1 MKFSSRTLLFTLC
14 TLLVTATMAGPLR
27 ALINYALN
35 SEHTHASQIVLVP
48 FISAALIYINRINI
62 FRNVHYSVVPAAL
75 LLIPGLLFLIAGK
88 TVGARLEEGDH
99 LALMAASM
107 VFLWLGCFLLFYGTT
122 AFRTAIFPVLFLGFF
137 IPIPSAILSPTITI
151 LRRGSAEMAYV
162 ILKLSGTP
170 VLRESAYV
178 IRLPNLV
185 IEVAEE
191 CSGIRSGIS
200 LLMSS
205 LLAGHLFLRS
215 MWRRGVLVIAA
226 IPVLLFKNALRIAT
240 LAFLA
245 VHVDHRILTSQLHR
259 EGGIPFFVLGLLLLY
274 PVLVVLIKSEN
285 KQNGSTQKPS
295 GPLKPET
302 VPSTES
308 GHF

>member
-1 MKFSSRTLLFTLC
+1 MKLSSRTLLFMLSA
-14 TLLVTATMAGPLR
+14 LLVPALMAGPLW
-27 ALINYALN
+27 ALMNYALN
-35 SEHTHASQIVLVP
+35 RENTHASQIVLIP
-48 FISAALIYINRINI
+48 FISAALIYMNRQNI
-62 FRNVHYSVVPAAL
+62 FRSVHFSVVPAAVLLISGL
-75 LLIPGLLFLIAGK
+75 LLLIAGK
-88 TVGARLEEGDH
+88 TVGVGLKENDH
-99 LALMAASM
+99 LALVAASV

-122 AFRTAIFPVLFLGFF
+122 AFRTAIFPLLFLAFF
-137 IPIPSAILSPTITI
+137 IPIPTAILSPTITI

-178 IRLPNLV
+178 IRLPDLV

-200 LLMSS
+200 LLMSG

-215 MWRRGVLVIAA
+215 TWRRVVLVIAA

-240 LAFLA
+240 LSFLA
-245 VHVDHRILTSQLHR
+245 VHVDHSILTSQLHR

-274 PVLVVLIKSEN
+274 PVLVILIKSEN
-285 KQNGSTQKPS
+285 KKNGAPQEPS

-302 VPSTES
+302 VPNTES
-308 GHF
+308 GQF

>member
-1 MKFSSRTLLFTLC
+1 LLFMLSA
-14 TLLVTATMAGPLR
+14 LLVPALMAGPLW
-27 ALINYALN
+27 ALMNYALN
-35 SEHTHASQIVLVP
+35 RENTHASQIVLIP
-48 FISAALIYINRINI
+48 FISAALIYMNRQNI
-62 FRNVHYSVVPAAL
+62 FRSVHFSVVPAAVLLISGL
-75 LLIPGLLFLIAGK
+75 LLLIAGK
-88 TVGARLEEGDH
+88 TVGVGLKENDH
-99 LALMAASM
+99 LALVAASV

-122 AFRTAIFPVLFLGFF
+122 AFRTAIFPLLFLAFF
-137 IPIPSAILSPTITI
+137 IPIPTAILSPTITI

-178 IRLPNLV
+178 IRLPDLV

-200 LLMSS
+200 LLMSG

-215 MWRRGVLVIAA
+215 TWRRVLLVIAA

-240 LAFLA
+240 LSFLA
-245 VHVDHRILTSQLHR
+245 VHVDHSILTSQLHR

-274 PVLVVLIKSEN
+274 PVLVILIKSEN
-285 KQNGSTQKPS
+285 KKNGAPQEPS

-302 VPSTES
+302 VPNTES
-308 GHF
+308 GQF

>member
-1 MKFSSRTLLFTLC
+1 MLSA
-14 TLLVTATMAGPLR
+14 LLVPALMAGPLW
-27 ALINYALN
+27 ALMNYALN
-35 SEHTHASQIVLVP
+35 RENTHASQIVLIP
-48 FISAALIYINRINI
+48 FISAALIYMNRQNI
-62 FRNVHYSVVPAAL
+62 FRSVHFSVVPAAVLLISGL
-75 LLIPGLLFLIAGK
+75 LLLIAGK
-88 TVGARLEEGDH
+88 TVGVGLKENDH
-99 LALMAASM
+99 LALVAASV

-122 AFRTAIFPVLFLGFF
+122 AFRTAIFPLLFLAFF
-137 IPIPSAILSPTITI
+137 IPIPTAILSPTITI

-178 IRLPNLV
+178 IRLPDLV

-200 LLMSS
+200 LLMSG

-215 MWRRGVLVIAA
+215 TWRRVLLVIAA

-240 LAFLA
+240 LSFLA
-245 VHVDHRILTSQLHR
+245 VHVDHSILTSQLHR

-274 PVLVVLIKSEN
+274 PVLVILIKSEN
-285 KQNGSTQKPS
+285 KKNGAPQEPS

-302 VPSTES
+302 VPNTES
-308 GHF
+308 GQF